1 MADNVS
7 ATKHN
12 SGTITAMRTHVPVS
26 AEMESTVVNVPV
38 VAEDLR
44 LFESDLASQS
54 TRIRPSGQ
62 ILKWVGN
69 KFRYAEAIARH
80 LPDDLGDY
88 YEPFVGT
95 GAILA
100 TLAPERAVAGDA
112 LPLLIDLLRTV
123 QDDPGPLVS
132 HYDRCREELLVSG
145 REAYNKIKARYNEN
159 PNPEDLLVVSR
170 TCYGGVM
177 RFTRDGQISTP
188 MGPHRPM
195 PADKLYRYMRDWQER
210 LGGTEFVSQDFEK
223 TMALAGQGD
232 TIYCD
237 PPYLHGQSILYGAQD
252 FRLEKLWDCVGR
264 AVERGARVAVS
275 ADGYRR
281 SGAKTIDLRLPD
293 GLFARELLIERGGC
307 MLRRFQLSGGIMD
320 LEMVADRLLLT
331 W

>member
-1 MADNVS
+1 M
-7 ATKHN
+7 
-12 SGTITAMRTHVPVS
+12 
-26 AEMESTVVNVPV
+26 PV
-38 VAEDLR
+38 VEQDLR
-44 LFESDLASQS
+44 LFANPDSMRRTA
-54 TRIRPSGQ
+54 RVRPSGQ

-80 LPDDLGDY
+80 LPYDLGDY

-95 GAILA
+95 GAVLA

-112 LPLLIDLLRTV
+112 LPLLIDLLRMV
-123 QDDPGPLVS
+123 QDDPAPLVS
-132 HYDRCREELLVSG
+132 NYAVCREELLARG
-145 REAYNKIKARYNEN
+145 REAYEEIKARYNAS

-177 RFTRDGQISTP
+177 RFTRNGKISTP

-195 PADKLYRYMRDWQER
+195 PADKLDRYMTEWQER
-210 LGGTEFVSQDFEK
+210 LRGTRFVSQSFEL
-223 TMALAGQGD
+223 TMALAGSGD

-252 FRLEKLWDCVGR
+252 FQLETLWDSVAA

-281 SGAKTIDLRLPD
+281 SGTKAIDLGLPD

-307 MLRRFQLSGGIMD
+307 MLRRFQLTGGLMD
-320 LEMVADRLLLT
+320 SELVADRLLLT